1 MPGLVCCMQFSQ
13 LLLHWLRQV
22 MGIHGYSK
30 VENICVF
37 ITVMTHVILSLNDVN
52 SNVNSST
59 YHPVPDAP
67 LSDDIISW
75 IVSLPPLLALI
86 GSLLSSLLL
95 NYLGR
100 KNSIILS
107 GFIFL
112 TSFLMIGLADLIT
125 ISETM
130 ILAGR
135 ALSGLGVGLGVPSTS
150 IYIAECSSPVMR
162 GRLSSLPA
170 FLLALGVLLGYVFGK
185 KWF

>member
-1 MPGLVCCMQFSQ
+1 MAGVVCCMQFSQ

-52 SNVNSST
+52 GNVNSST

-185 KWF
+185 KRF